1 MRTRALMTPRGRVE
15 EAEALK
21 PGRAGGMV
29 IVSAR
34 TMREMLPL
42 ATVVVVVAASVA
54 EVVAVAM
61 VSSIAEVVAAAA
73 AVAVVE
79 VARKG
84 KPAAPPAGLSTEPH
98 SIGGTRTTPTSSTQM
113 LTTPGR

>member
-21 PGRAGGMV
+21 PGRAAGMV

-34 TMREMLPL
+34 TVREMLPL
-42 ATVVVVVAASVA
+42 ATVVVVVVAASIA

-61 VSSIAEVVAAAA
+61 VSSIAGVVAA
-73 AVAVVE
+73 AVAVVA
-79 VARKG
+79 VAPKG
-84 KPAAPPAGLSTEPH
+84 NPAAPPAELLTEPH
-98 SIGGTRTTPTSSTQM
+98 SIGGTRTTPTSSTQT
-113 LTTPGR
+113 LTTLER